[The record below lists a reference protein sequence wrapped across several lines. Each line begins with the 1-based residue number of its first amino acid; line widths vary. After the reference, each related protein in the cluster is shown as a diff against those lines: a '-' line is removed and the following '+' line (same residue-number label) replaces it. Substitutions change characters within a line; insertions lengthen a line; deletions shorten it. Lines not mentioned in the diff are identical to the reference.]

1 VSTAFGVR
9 HCQRCGAR
17 LARDNDRA
25 HCAAC
30 RQAHRERAYTA
41 PDVPAEFWEDGGLH
55 AAFATRHMG
64 KVIRAYRY
72 HGHHGRRPL
81 PQDTVAAWFGLSQSQ
96 LSRIEA
102 GAPIVH
108 LDRLIHWAQLLRI
121 PEQYLW
127 FKLPNDI
134 DQEGSEADV
143 RRSDFLLLTGAAAVS
158 SLTAPLASLE
168 GRALTVQD
176 CVQWF
181 AWELWRHK
189 TPALHPMELPQTL
202 AACLARLARAMRPA
216 TNNLILVDNDG
227 RYSFAH
233 ASFVDFFVAQRI
245 FGDITN
251 GNSSLLATAQTSHDT
266 DQVIREFVSRDAASV
281 DALLSWMRDGATPVL
296 RVNSAGILAKLGTA
310 DLADTVVTALKR
322 DRDTRQLYLTAV
334 VSRVLGFDWEAAG
347 RLSAVIENEPAAL
360 GKRLPLDKAPHIA
373 RKFAVEV
380 NNPRDGAARWLSVI
394 VLGQVREVSP
404 EMVRQ
409 VLQRALREEPNR
421 ENLRAIGS
429 VLAGSDPLSM

>member
-1 VSTAFGVR
+1 MSTAFGVR

-176 CVQWF
+176 CVQCF
-181 AWELWRHK
+181 AWELWQ
-189 TPALHPMELPQTL
+189 P
-202 AACLARLARAMRPA
+202 
-216 TNNLILVDNDG
+216 
-227 RYSFAH
+227 
-233 ASFVDFFVAQRI
+233 
-245 FGDITN
+245 
-251 GNSSLLATAQTSHDT
+251 
-266 DQVIREFVSRDAASV
+266 
-281 DALLSWMRDGATPVL
+281 
-296 RVNSAGILAKLGTA
+296 
-310 DLADTVVTALKR
+310 
-322 DRDTRQLYLTAV
+322 
-334 VSRVLGFDWEAAG
+334 
-347 RLSAVIENEPAAL
+347 
-360 GKRLPLDKAPHIA
+360 
-373 RKFAVEV
+373 
-380 NNPRDGAARWLSVI
+380 
-394 VLGQVREVSP
+394 
-404 EMVRQ
+404 
-409 VLQRALREEPNR
+409 
-421 ENLRAIGS
+421 
-429 VLAGSDPLSM
+429 LAGLRSFTLLR